1 MERLLVLILAAV
13 FAAPVHAQDWPKQ
26 RAFHIVVPFP
36 TGSMPDLV
44 ARLVAPKLAA
54 ISGQAT
60 VIENRTGAAGNVG
73 AQVVKRAAADGYT
86 LLVTGVG
93 LVVNVALF
101 GNPGYELREF
111 LPVMLGPS
119 TPTLIA
125 VNPAVPAKNL
135 QELIALARNGEM
147 SYASAGVG
155 TATHLSMERLKA
167 IAKFELTHIPFQPA
181 QATVAAIA
189 GHTEIS
195 STTMPPA
202 VNPVNA
208 GRLRAIAVTSAQR
221 SAALPNVPTVNEQG
235 FSGFD
240 DSTWT
245 GFFLRAGTPQD
256 IVNQL
261 NSDLNAALLAPE
273 VQTRL
278 AKHRFEWKANTAGE
292 FAAFL
297 RGEVPKWAKAVK
309 DSGARAD

>member
-1 MERLLVLILAAV
+1 MKRLLVLAVALLLAAP
-13 FAAPVHAQDWPKQ
+13 AHAQDWPKQ
-26 RAFHIVVPFP
+26 RAFHIIVPFP

-54 ISGQAT
+54 VSGQAT

-73 AQVVKRAAADGYT
+73 AQAAKRAAADGYT
-86 LLVTGVG
+86 LLVTDVG
-93 LVVNVALF
+93 LLINVALF
-101 GNPGYELREF
+101 GNPGYELDEF
-111 LPVMLGPS
+111 LPVILGPS
-119 TPTLIA
+119 TPTVIA

-135 QELIALARNGEM
+135 QELVALARNGEM
-147 SYASAGVG
+147 SYASAGFG
-155 TATHLSMERLKA
+155 TTTHLSMERLKA
-167 IAKFELTHIPFQPA
+167 VAKFELTHVPFQPA

-245 GFFLRAGTPQD
+245 GFFMRVGTPQD

-261 NSDLNAALLAPE
+261 NSDLNAALLAPD
-273 VQTRL
+273 VQKRL
-278 AKHRFEWKANTAGE
+278 ARHRFEWKANTSGE

-297 RGEVPKWAKAVK
+297 RNETPKWAKAVK